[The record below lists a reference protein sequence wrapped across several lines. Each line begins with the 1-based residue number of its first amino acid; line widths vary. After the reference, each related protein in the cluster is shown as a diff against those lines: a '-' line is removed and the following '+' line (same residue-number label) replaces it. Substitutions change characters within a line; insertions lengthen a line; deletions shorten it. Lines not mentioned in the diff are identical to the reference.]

1 MPRCP
6 FRFAFALAGLG
17 TASFAASGPGLPPL
31 TADLAGKLFLPS
43 LPALPALAWRLALAP
58 AAAGRLGVELT
69 ATAAGLRLV
78 ARAELT
84 SLDGDGSW
92 RITAGEFDAAALLAA
107 FAPQLGAALAGV
119 RVEGRVL
126 VSGEG
131 TLHAG
136 RPTGRLTLEWRD
148 GAVRHAAQGWA
159 LQGVAFTGEFALDAT
174 GPEPRLTSATPFA
187 LTVRTITTARF
198 GARNVLVRATLGEGL
213 VLAIATASV
222 DLAGGEVVA
231 DPFSLPL
238 APPVIDVNVHLNR
251 IGLQDVAALVPAGL
265 SDARG
270 RVGGEVRLGWS
281 QAGGFRLGAG
291 TLTLGADEPATV
303 RLAASPGLLSGN
315 LPERFGFLPES
326 AGVLARWL
334 SLKNPAFAELRDI
347 ELGHTD
353 LRVESLNVKL
363 TPETDGRGRTAS
375 VEVTARSA
383 KSGGSVDRISFEINV
398 AGPLAAML
406 KIGLDD
412 RASLKMK

>member
-1 MPRCP
+1 MR
-6 FRFAFALAGLG
+6 RATLISLGLLVAG
-17 TASFAASGPGLPPL
+17 AAAQAEWTPLPPVSARL
-31 TADLAGKLFLPS
+31 SGTFSTALV
-43 LPALPALAWRLALAP
+43 PALPGVDWNVDLQPSAARMKAKIFF
-58 AAAGRLGVELT
+58 AAAGLKLG
-69 ATAAGLRLV
+69 ARADV
-78 ARAELT
+78 ARAT
-84 SLDGDGSW
+84 GDGTW

-107 FAPQLGAALAGV
+107 FAPQLGAAFAGV
-119 RVEGRVL
+119 QVEGRVL

-136 RPTGRLTLEWRD
+136 RPTGRLILEWR
-148 GAVRHAAQGWA
+148 GGVVRHAAQGWA
-159 LQGVAFTGEFALDAT
+159 AQGVAFTGEFALDTT
-174 GPEPRLTSATPFA
+174 GPEVRISGATPFTLA
-187 LTVRTITTARF
+187 VRTISTTRF
-198 GARNVLVRATLGEGL
+198 GARNVFLRATLGEGL

-222 DLAGGEVVA
+222 ELAGGEVVA

-238 APPVIDVNVHLNR
+238 APPVIDVNLHLNR

-291 TLTLGADEPATV
+291 ALTLSADEPATV

-326 AGVLARWL
+326 AGVLSRWL
-334 SLKNPAFAELRDI
+334 SLKNPAFAELQEI
-347 ELGHTD
+347 ELGRTA
-353 LRVESLNVKL
+353 LRVEALHVKL

-383 KSGGSVDRISFEINV
+383 KTGGAVDRISFEINV
-398 AGPLAAML
+398 AGPLAAIL
-406 KIGLDD
+406 KVGLNE
-412 RASLKMK
+412 RASLKLK